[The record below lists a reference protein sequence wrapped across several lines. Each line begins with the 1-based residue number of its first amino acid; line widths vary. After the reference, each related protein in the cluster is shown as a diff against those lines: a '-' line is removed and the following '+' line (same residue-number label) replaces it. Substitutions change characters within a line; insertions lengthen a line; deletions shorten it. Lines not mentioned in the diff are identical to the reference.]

1 MSDRDGEDPFT
12 STSSPPGRSDLPPA
26 APLPPDPRSENYLGI
41 LALVLPFVGLSA
53 VGILLGHRGLAAVR
67 KGAANNRGVALA
79 GTILSW
85 VVTGAGTMLVVAAI
99 AFAIFVDN
107 EAQGRE
113 QEAETDLAMLHE
125 ALDAY
130 RDDHAE
136 APVLVI
142 VGENYVMGDQTL
154 PKSESIAEIEF
165 VMLTDTD
172 YCIALTYDKGKQ
184 LASSEPGVYEHGACP
199 APGP

>member
-1 MSDRDGEDPFT
+1 MSDRDSEDPFA
-12 STSSPPGRSDLPPA
+12 SPSLTPGRSDLPHA
-26 APLPPDPRSENYLGI
+26 SPLPPDPQAENYLGI
-41 LALVLPFVGLSA
+41 LAVVFPFVGLGA
-53 VGILLGHRGLAAVR
+53 VGILVGHRGLAAVR
-67 KGAANNRGVALA
+67 QGVANNRGVALA

-85 VVTGAGTMLVVAAI
+85 VVTGIGTILVAAAI
-99 AFAIFVDN
+99 AFALYVDN
-107 EAQGRE
+107 ESQGRE
-113 QEAETDLAMLHE
+113 QEAETDLDMLHG
-125 ALDAY
+125 ALGAY
-130 RDDHAE
+130 LNDHAE

-165 VMLTDTD
+165 VMLTDTE

-184 LASSEPGVYEHGACP
+184 LASGEPGVYEHGACP